1 MRWKSLRCRCVALSA
16 SMLSIAQRS
25 RGMVIRKMRQQ
36 RRIHYWNESTHI
48 HILFPYRRQ
57 IRVSIVHAHTQSERP
72 ERTRAGERAR
82 REREM
87 KNPPEQWIEKRAHVF
102 FARNIYMSGWIH
114 NFGLKSGNTFQC
126 TTMAGVPPPQPPACL
141 LLEVGVGRVRPRFP
155 THAHRASVS
164 ILLRRR
170 LIDFYIFSGLLY
182 ARYTARHA
190 KWIAVYGFC

>member
-1 MRWKSLRCRCVALSA
+1 MCCAECVNVVHCTKEQRDGDQENAAAEAHSLL
-16 SMLSIAQRS
+16 
-25 RGMVIRKMRQQ
+25 K
-36 RRIHYWNESTHI
+36 W
-48 HILFPYRRQ
+48 
-57 IRVSIVHAHTQSERP
+57 VHAHPYFISISTPDSSFYCARTHTERA
-72 ERTRAGERAR
+72 AGENASEWARA
-82 REREM
+82 EREM